1 MRDTRVLMG
10 LLNVTEVKDERAR
23 LDSFFGNESV
33 GEGDSSS
40 LSRSAST
47 LGKGSAPPRPSKL
60 GRTNLGRV
68 LVISNMASL
77 SFIFVLIVFVFL
89 DEPNR

>member
-10 LLNVTEVKDERAR
+10 LNVMEVKDERAR
-23 LDSFFGNESV
+23 LDSFFSNESV

-40 LSRSAST
+40 LSRSPST

-60 GRTNLGRV
+60 GRTNLGRA
-68 LVISNMASL
+68 LVISKMTTL
-77 SFIFVLIVFVFL
+77 FLIFVLIVFVFS